1 MYLPK
6 HFRESNLD
14 VLHAFL
20 RRHVFAT
27 VISHAGELHVS
38 HLPLLLDADRGANGT
53 LVGHVARANQHWR
66 DFDGERPALCI
77 FYGPHAYIS
86 PSWYGVHPA
95 VPTWN
100 YAVVHVTG
108 RPRAIEAPDAVGE
121 IVDRL
126 VVAFDPAVAASD
138 QDRHDPE
145 ARQALLKQIVGV
157 ELPIET
163 IDGKFKLGQN
173 RSRDDRAGAIDNLAR
188 QGGAAELIELM
199 QALDGGG
206 TVDDR
211 A

>member
-1 MYLPK
+1 MYLPR

-14 VLHAFL
+14 VLHAFV

-38 HLPLLLDADRGANGT
+38 HLPLLLDPGRGANGT
-53 LVGHVARANQHWR
+53 LVGHLARANQQWR

-77 FYGPHAYIS
+77 FHGPHAYIS
-86 PSWYGVHPA
+86 PSWYRSHPA

-108 RPRAIEAPDAVGE
+108 RPRALEAPDAVGE

-126 VVAFDPAVAASD
+126 VATFDPAVAASD
-138 QDRHDPE
+138 QDRHSPE
-145 ARQALLKQIVGV
+145 ARQGLLKQIVGL
-157 ELPIET
+157 EIPIET

-173 RSRDDRAGAIDNLAR
+173 RSRDDRMGAIDNLTR
-188 QGGAAELIELM
+188 QGDSADLIELM
-199 QALDGGG
+199 RAIDGG
-206 TVDDR
+206 R
-211 A
+211 AADEQG